1 MPKQRNRTRR
11 SAPKENRGGVIGKLI
26 VMLAVVAAVVFGVAI
41 FFRVNKIEVQGNKI
55 YSAEQVAEI
64 SGVETGDNL
73 LMVNKPAVVGNIYA
87 KLPYV
92 QTVSVGRVL
101 PDTVVIR
108 VQESEIAGLVKSDVG
123 SSWYVNTQGR
133 ILGSGVEGFD
143 GQIVELEGFTITA
156 PKTGEDAVAA
166 SGMEDSMAGALA
178 VLGKLEGTGLIE
190 LVTSINAEKS
200 FDIRVLCGEQ
210 YEVQMGGNDELDY
223 KVWCLQEVIE
233 QLDDYQMGIIDLSQA
248 SEQSVR
254 FIPWE

>member
-11 SAPKENRGGVIGKLI
+11 SAPKENRGGILGKLI

-41 FFRVNKIEVQGNKI
+41 FFRVNQIEVQGNKI
-55 YSAEQVAEI
+55 YSAQQVAEI

-108 VQESEIAGLVKSDVG
+108 VQESEIAGLVTSDVG

-143 GQIVELEGFTITA
+143 GQIVELTGFTITA
-156 PKTGEDAVAA
+156 PKTGENAVASA
-166 SGMEDSMAGALA
+166 DMEDSMEGALA
-178 VLGKLEGTGLIE
+178 VLSKLEGSGLIG
-190 LVTSINAEKS
+190 LVTSIDAEKS
-200 FDIRVLCGEQ
+200 FDLRVLCGEQ
-210 YEVQMGGNDELDY
+210 YEVQMGGNDALDY

-233 QLDDYQMGIIDLSQA
+233 QLDDYQMGMIDLTKA
-248 SEQSVR
+248 AEHSVR